1 VNADLVGKLVNIAS
15 RCAGFIHKFNGG
27 RLAAKLP
34 EPELYAQFAAAADD
48 LANDFEHR
56 EFSRAVRKIMA
67 LADRANQYID
77 EHKPWILAKSPGA
90 DGEVVAVCTLGL
102 NLFRAL
108 IVYLKPIVPALAA
121 RSERLLAAGELRWQD
136 AATPLLGTPI
146 AKFEPL
152 LTRVE
157 AATIEAITKPTTSET
172 SIVTTPTTPS
182 GDAAATPSTEIDLAQ
197 FQKTELRVARIIEA
211 SYVEGADKL
220 LKLRL
225 DVGTE
230 ERTVLSG
237 IRSSYEPAA
246 LTNRLVVLVANLAP
260 RKMRFGV
267 SQGMVLAASGDEPG
281 IFLLAP
287 DSGAKPG
294 MKVS

>member
-1 VNADLVGKLVNIAS
+1 
-15 RCAGFIHKFNGG
+15 
-27 RLAAKLP
+27 
-34 EPELYAQFAAAADD
+34 
-48 LANDFEHR
+48 
-56 EFSRAVRKIMA
+56 MT
-67 LADRANQYID
+67 LADHANQYID
-77 EHKPWILAKSPGA
+77 EHKPWVLAKTTGA
-90 DGEVVAVCTLGL
+90 EAEIVAVCTLGL

-108 IVYLKPIVPALAA
+108 IVYLKPIVPALA
-121 RSERLLAAGELRWQD
+121 ERAEKLLGGGELNWRD

-157 AATIEAITKPTTSET
+157 TATIEAITKPATSET
-172 SIVTTPTTPS
+172 PPVTTPTTPA
-182 GDAAATPSTEIDLAQ
+182 GNGAAANGQIDLAQ
-197 FQKTELRVARIIEA
+197 FQKTELRVARIVEA
-211 SYVEGADKL
+211 SYVDGADKL
-220 LKLRL
+220 LKLKL

-230 ERTVLSG
+230 ERTVFSG

-281 IFLLAP
+281 IFLLSP

>member
-1 VNADLVGKLVNIAS
+1 L
-15 RCAGFIHKFNGG
+15 NGG
-27 RLAAKLP
+27 RLAATLA
-34 EPELYAQFAAAADD
+34 EPALYAEFAAAAGD
-48 LANDFEHR
+48 LAADFEKL
-56 EFSRAVRKIMA
+56 EYSRAVRKIMA

-77 EHKPWILAKSPGA
+77 ERKPWLLAKDSTA
-90 DGEVVAVCTLGL
+90 SAEVVAVCTVGL

-121 RSERLLAAGELRWQD
+121 RAEKLLGGTELRWED
-136 AATPLLGTPI
+136 AAKPLLGAPI
-146 AKFEPL
+146 AKFEAL

-157 AATIEAITKPTTSET
+157 PSAIEAILAKPANDEAPK
-172 SIVTTPTTPS
+172 VTTTTTTAVN
-182 GDAAATPSTEIDLAQ
+182 GTEIDLAQ

-211 SYVEGADKL
+211 SYVDGADKL

-230 ERTVLSG
+230 ERTVFSG
-237 IRSSYEPAA
+237 IRTSYEPSA

-267 SQGMVLAASGDEPG
+267 SQGMVLAASGEEPG
-281 IFLLAP
+281 IFLLSP